1 MKAENQRTRKTPQA
15 KKKPP
20 EKVFHSI
27 EEIRKHFF
35 PNFYEE
41 EERRNRTPET
51 AALGLTRDI
60 LEQIRRKLRE

>member
-1 MKAENQRTRKTPQA
+1 MEAKNKRTRKTPPV

-20 EKVFHSI
+20 EKVFRSI

-51 AALGLTRDI
+51 AAHGVTKGI
-60 LEQIRRKLRE
+60 LEQVRHKLRE

>member
-35 PNFYEE
+35 PNFYEK
-41 EERRNRTPET
+41 EERRKQTSET
-51 AALGLTRDI
+51 AALGLTKDI
-60 LEQIRRKLRE
+60 LEQIRCKLCE